1 MQAYEYKHV
10 VSFDETNLV
19 GNVYYSNHV
28 RWQGLCREMFLYEHA
43 PEMLTA
49 LKHGLVL
56 VTVRV
61 QCEYLAEL
69 FALEQLIIRMRL
81 GAPKQ
86 NRITMLFEYCR
97 STGNG
102 EELVA
107 RGEQEVACMQRDG
120 DKLHA
125 VPIPTALQEA
135 LRPYAVS

>member
-1 MQAYEYKHV
+1 MLKSGDFSCNLLSTNSDGAGKVVIAILGCTRNASYEYKHV

-43 PEMLTA
+43 PETLTA

-69 FALEQLIIRMRL
+69 FALEQLIIECASGRQ
-81 GAPKQ
+81 A
-86 NRITMLFEYCR
+86 E
-97 STGNG
+97 SHHD
-102 EELVA
+102 V
-107 RGEQEVACMQRDG
+107 V
-120 DKLHA
+120 
-125 VPIPTALQEA
+125 
-135 LRPYAVS
+135 